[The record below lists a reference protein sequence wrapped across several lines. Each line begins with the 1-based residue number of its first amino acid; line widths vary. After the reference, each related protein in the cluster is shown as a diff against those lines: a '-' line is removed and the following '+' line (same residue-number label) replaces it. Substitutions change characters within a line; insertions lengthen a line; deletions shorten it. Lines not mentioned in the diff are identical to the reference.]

1 MTDFVVVIP
10 ARFASARLPGKP
22 LREING
28 KPMIEHVY
36 NRALE
41 SDSKDVVIATDDNRI
56 GDAAKDFGAT
66 VCMTGDQHRS
76 GTERI
81 AEVAEIMNW
90 SDDTIVVNLQGD
102 EPAMPPSLI
111 NQCAALLDDLTV
123 DVSTLASPLAS
134 QEDFENP
141 NVVKVVLNYNDDAI
155 YFSRA
160 AIPFPRSE
168 DDSRKAMDSALH
180 HHGIYGYRCGILRQ
194 LVNAE
199 ASLLELAEQLEQLR
213 ALSLGMRIRV
223 GQPTVRPGR
232 GVDTEEDLAAVSKEL
247 ASTVPSH
254 QGIND

>member
-10 ARFASARLPGKP
+10 ARYASNRLPGKP

-36 NRALE
+36 QRGLE
-41 SDSKDVVIATDDNRI
+41 SEAREVIIATDDERI
-56 GDAAKDFGAT
+56 GAAAEEFGAT

-76 GTERI
+76 GTERL
-81 AEVAEIMNW
+81 AEVADIMDWNE
-90 SDDTIVVNLQGD
+90 DTAVVNLQGD

-111 NQCAALLDDLTV
+111 NQCAALLDDVTV
-123 DVSTLASPLAS
+123 DVSTLASPIAS
-134 QEDFENP
+134 QEDFDNP
-141 NVVKVVLNYNDDAI
+141 NVVKVVLNNDEDAI

-160 AIPFPRSE
+160 GIPYPRSE
-168 DDSRKAMDSALH
+168 DETRKARDSALH

-199 ASLLELAEQLEQLR
+199 PSPLELAEQLEQLR

-223 GQPTVRPGR
+223 GRPAIRPGR

-247 ASTVPSH
+247 AK
-254 QGIND
+254 

>member
-1 MTDFVVVIP
+1 MEFVVVIP
-10 ARFASARLPGKP
+10 ARYASERLPGKP

-36 NRALE
+36 QRGLE
-41 SDSKDVVIATDDNRI
+41 SDAKEVVIATDDVRVA
-56 GDAAKDFGAT
+56 DAAEEFGAT

-81 AEVAEIMNW
+81 AEVANIMNW

-111 NQCAALLDDLTV
+111 NQCAALLDNLTI

-134 QEDFENP
+134 QEDFDNP
-141 NVVKVVLNYNDDAI
+141 NVVKVVLNSEDDAI

-160 AIPFPRSE
+160 AIPYPRSE

-199 ASLLELAEQLEQLR
+199 PSPLELAEQLEQLR

-223 GQPTVRPGR
+223 GRPAIRPGK
-232 GVDTEEDLAAVSKEL
+232 GVDTEDDLAAVAKEM
-247 ASTVPSH
+247 P
-254 QGIND
+254 G